1 MKSIVK
7 MIGGASE
14 KEVRLLCGVGI
25 AVREAPKRILKVNLH
40 SAHRPFSATIL
51 RPLSIGVALF
61 KIKSSHLLRTESR
74 APETINKAEA
84 LPLGL
89 QLRCSR

>member
-61 KIKSSHLLRTESR
+61 KIKSSHLLRKVER
-74 APETINKAEA
+74 RK
-84 LPLGL
+84 
-89 QLRCSR
+89 Q